1 MSDLIPEWLADAIEC
16 AGIQTATD
24 IEDQLIGDLDNRQ
37 PTGIVRLLTEG
48 ADDVGSVS

>member
-24 IEDQLIGDLDNRQ
+24 VEEQLIGDLASWQ
-37 PTGIVRLLTEG
+37 PIGLARTLRIAQER
-48 ADDVGSVS
+48 ADDV